1 MKVKVIKSV
10 TDDFCNQAGPSTVT
24 NVFISLG
31 GVLFHLGKFYEGPHM
46 NKGTAER
53 LEKILEFER
62 RCEEALDQEEV
73 A

>member
-1 MKVKVIKSV
+1 
-10 TDDFCNQAGPSTVT
+10 
-24 NVFISLG
+24 
-31 GVLFHLGKFYEGPHM
+31 M